1 MQQSDLRSLLRP
13 RTLVALSTAAL
24 GLTLLVMSARSTL
37 ELLGPSPAA
46 DSQSVLAALNEVRTR
61 GCSTEPGGAAA
72 LNPDPRLTT
81 ATALAADGLAIDEAL
96 REAQYRPASATIVKI
111 QGHKGTKGLVRTIAK
126 DSCATLMQAA
136 LRDFGFH
143 ARGNDAWIAFAA
155 PFETPADNQIDEA
168 QARVLN
174 LVNAARAQARQCG
187 SQSLEATGPVR
198 LNAQL
203 YAAAKSHADD
213 MASQSY
219 FSHTGRDGREV
230 AQRVTQAGYI
240 WRTVGENI
248 ASGQMQADVAVQGW
262 IDSPSHCVNLMQASY
277 TDMGLA
283 FAVNPRS
290 EGGIYWVQ
298 VFGRPR

>member
-1 MQQSDLRSLLRP
+1 MQPSDRASFLRP
-13 RTLVALSTAAL
+13 RHLVALGAAAV

-37 ELLGPSPAA
+37 ELLGPGKPA
-46 DSQSVLAALNEVRTR
+46 DSQSVLAGLNDVRAR

-72 LNPDPRLTT
+72 LSDDPRLTA
-81 ATALAADGLAIDEAL
+81 ATALAADGLTIDEAL
-96 REAQYRPASATIVKI
+96 REVQYRPASATIVKVL
-111 QGHKGTKGLVRTIAK
+111 GHKGTKTLVRTIAK
-126 DSCATLMQAA
+126 DSCPTLMQAG

-155 PFETPADNQIDEA
+155 PFETPADNQIDEV
-168 QARVLN
+168 QARVLS

-187 SQSLEATGPVR
+187 SQSFEATGPVR

-203 YAAAKSHADD
+203 YAAAKTHADD

-230 AQRVTQAGYI
+230 AQRATEAGYI

-248 ASGQMQADVAVQGW
+248 ASGQMQADIAVQGW